1 MKGERMGK
9 MFCIVC
15 SKFSSESD
23 KNENNYLWICPKCM
37 EDLSGEK
44 LKYYFGIIE
53 SQSIF

>member
-1 MKGERMGK
+1 MGK